1 LFRQLVANANGVL
14 YERAVGSFTYGQIPP
29 RDSNNPS
36 VTVNTSF
43 DMASCSK
50 VMATTTAAA
59 ALFQRGYFNI
69 QDKVFFAWKW
79 LAFCND
85 LFVKVSQYLGPKFN
99 ANNKSEVKIVNLL
112 THDAGFPPD
121 PVPGYWEIA
130 FACPET
136 VAHPGEQASSIS
148 SLFFFFF

>member
-1 LFRQLVANANGVL
+1 
-14 YERAVGSFTYGQIPP
+14 
-29 RDSNNPS
+29 
-36 VTVNTSF
+36 
-43 DMASCSK
+43 
-50 VMATTTAAA
+50 
-59 ALFQRGYFNI
+59 
-69 QDKVFFAWKW
+69 
-79 LAFCND
+79 
-85 LFVKVSQYLGPKFN
+85 VSQYLGPKFN

-148 SLFFFFF
+148 SLFFFFFEKMIVSSSSANGLVVWKPDLSVAFESNLGDPAWSSVRLFGFVVHHHALRVG